1 MRCEVS
7 DEVVMITVNN
17 QHYIIKK
24 KKISIKSVY
33 IHKLESLEDIFTQVY
48 VYDLK
53 EIHHYDHHNT
63 FWDRSRHLQNNN
75 SRCLKQFYDSLNDE
89 YQKSYSG
96 QVLVKT
102 IEEIPTRNIGTQKCQ
117 GRTVL
122 PRPTGPLQLW

>member
-1 MRCEVS
+1 MS
-7 DEVVMITVNN
+7 DEVDMITV
-17 QHYIIKK
+17 IPGFKK
-24 KKISIKSVY
+24 KKRYRLRVY

-96 QVLVKT
+96 
-102 IEEIPTRNIGTQKCQ
+102 TR
-117 GRTVL
+117 RSL
-122 PRPTGPLQLW
+122 DS